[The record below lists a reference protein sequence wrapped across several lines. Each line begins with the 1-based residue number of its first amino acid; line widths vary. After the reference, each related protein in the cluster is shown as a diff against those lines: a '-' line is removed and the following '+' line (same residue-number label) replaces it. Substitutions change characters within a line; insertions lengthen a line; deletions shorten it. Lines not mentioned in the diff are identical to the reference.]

1 MIIKNYELQKL
12 KLINLNIFLL
22 YGANSGFKEEV
33 IEKYFTKDF
42 DGKIQKY
49 EEIEILNNYE
59 NFISDLLNKSFFDNK
74 KMIIIT
80 RTTDKILKL
89 VNELLEKNITDI
101 QVLINSDALEKKSKL
116 RNFFEKDKSVV
127 CIPFYDD
134 ETKTLSLIA
143 NNFFREK
150 NISISREIL
159 NLIVDRCRGDRQN
172 LKTELEKISSLL
184 ITKKKIDIEDI
195 IILTNLAENYS
206 ISELV
211 DNCLS
216 KNIYKT
222 NKILNENNFSSD
234 ESILILRTLLSK
246 TKRLLSLGK
255 DYQQNNNIDI
265 TLSSYKPPIFWK
277 DKEIVKNQILKWKIK
292 DIENLLFSLKDIELA
307 SKKHSANSLNIIYDF
322 ILNTAQ
328 PSN

>member
-12 KLINLNIFLL
+12 KSINLNIFLL
-22 YGANSGFKEEV
+22 YGTNKGFKEEI
-33 IEKYFTKDF
+33 IEKYFTKNF

-49 EEIEILNNYE
+49 EEIEVLNNYE

-74 KMIIIT
+74 KMIVIT
-80 RTTDKILKL
+80 RATEKILNL

-101 QVLINSDALEKKSKL
+101 HVLINSDVLEKKSKL

-172 LKTELEKISSLL
+172 LKTELEKISYLL

-255 DYQQNNNIDI
+255 NYQQSNNIDI
-265 TLSSYKPPIFWK
+265 TLSSYRPPIFWK
-277 DKEIVKNQILKWKIK
+277 DKEVVKNQILKWKIK
-292 DIENLLFSLKDIELA
+292 DIENLLFSLKDIELT
-307 SKKHSANSLNIIYDF
+307 SKKHSENSLNIIYDF

-328 PSN
+328 TSN

>member
-1 MIIKNYELQKL
+1 
-12 KLINLNIFLL
+12 
-22 YGANSGFKEEV
+22 
-33 IEKYFTKDF
+33 
-42 DGKIQKY
+42 
-49 EEIEILNNYE
+49 
-59 NFISDLLNKSFFDNK
+59 
-74 KMIIIT
+74 MIIIT
-80 RTTDKILKL
+80 RTTEKILKL
-89 VNELLEKNITDI
+89 VNELLEKNIKDI
-101 QVLINSDALEKKSKL
+101 QIVINSDALEKKSKL
-116 RNFFEKDKSVV
+116 RDFFEKEKSVV
-127 CIPFYDD
+127 CVPFYDD
-134 ETKTLSLIA
+134 DTKTLSLMA

-150 NISISREIL
+150 NIAISREIL
-159 NLIVDRCRGDRQN
+159 NLIIDRCRGDRQN

-184 ITKKKIDIEDI
+184 ISKKKIDIEDI
-195 IILTNLAENYS
+195 IVLTNLAENYS

-265 TLSSYKPPIFWK
+265 TLSSHKPPIFWK

-307 SKKHSANSLNIIYDF
+307 SKKHSANSLNIIFDF
-322 ILNTAQ
+322 ILSTAQ

>member
-49 EEIEILNNYE
+49 EEIEVLNNYE

-74 KMIIIT
+74 KMIVIT

-101 QVLINSDALEKKSKL
+101 QILINSDALEKKSKL
-116 RNFFEKDKSVV
+116 RNFFEKEKSVV
-127 CIPFYDD
+127 CVPFYDD
-134 ETKTLSLIA
+134 DTKTLSLMA

-184 ITKKKIDIEDI
+184 ISKKKIDIEDV

-216 KNIYKT
+216 KNVFKT

>member
-1 MIIKNYELQKL
+1 MAVYTKL
-12 KLINLNIFLL
+12 SENDLK
-22 YGANSGFKEEV
+22 GFFS
-33 IEKYFTKDF
+33 KYSV
-42 DGKIQKY
+42 GKIQKY
-49 EEIEILNNYE
+49 EEIEVLNNYE

-74 KMIIIT
+74 KMIVIT

-101 QVLINSDALEKKSKL
+101 QILINSDALEKKSKL
-116 RNFFEKDKSVV
+116 RNFFEKEKSVV

-134 ETKTLSLIA
+134 DTKTLSLMA

-184 ITKKKIDIEDI
+184 ISKKKIDIEDV

-216 KNIYKT
+216 KNVFKT

>member
-1 MIIKNYELQKL
+1 MNIKNYELQKL

-49 EEIEILNNYE
+49 EEIEVLNNYE

-74 KMIIIT
+74 KMIVIT

-101 QVLINSDALEKKSKL
+101 QILINSDALEKKSKL
-116 RNFFEKDKSVV
+116 RNFFEKEKSVV

-134 ETKTLSLIA
+134 DTKTLSLMA

-184 ITKKKIDIEDI
+184 ISKKKIDIEDV

-216 KNIYKT
+216 KNVFKT

-307 SKKHSANSLNIIYDF
+307 SKKHSTNSLNIIYDF

>member
-74 KMIIIT
+74 KMIVIT

-101 QVLINSDALEKKSKL
+101 QILINSDALEKKSKL
-116 RNFFEKDKSVV
+116 RNFFEKEKSVV

-134 ETKTLSLIA
+134 DTKTLSLMA

-184 ITKKKIDIEDI
+184 ISKKKIDIEDV

-216 KNIYKT
+216 KNVFKT

>member
-49 EEIEILNNYE
+49 EEIEVLNNYE
-59 NFISDLLNKSFFDNK
+59 NFISDLLNKSFFEKK
-74 KMIIIT
+74 KMIVIT

-101 QVLINSDALEKKSKL
+101 QILINSDELEKKSKL
-116 RNFFEKDKSVV
+116 RNFFEKEKSVV
-127 CIPFYDD
+127 CIHFYDD
-134 ETKTLSLIA
+134 DTKTLSLMA

-184 ITKKKIDIEDI
+184 ISKKKIDIEDV

-216 KNIYKT
+216 KNVFKT